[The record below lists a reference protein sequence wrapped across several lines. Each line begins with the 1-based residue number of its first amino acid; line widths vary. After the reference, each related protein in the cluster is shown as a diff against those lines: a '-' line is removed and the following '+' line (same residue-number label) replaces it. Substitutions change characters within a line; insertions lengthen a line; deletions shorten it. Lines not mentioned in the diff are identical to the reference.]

1 MVYYF
6 FVYGY
11 IVAGS
16 SFGCG
21 NICYQKCN
29 TTTSNNVLKNR
40 LNVDGLRRDFK
51 IKAEYITLNPRYY
64 KINQKLTNNLQGE
77 IKYHT
82 ELLEEQIANRNSCFL
97 NCIDILFNLKNES
110 IFQKKELSL
119 EKNTLPKKH
128 IVWVKLLLYI
138 FALAVFLAVIYFSFN
153 DVVRCYLII
162 LTFIAVLTVSFLFN
176 QKLKKEIEVKRNAER
191 ALKHSENLFRGV
203 FNNAAAGIVLL
214 NRDGNYQHANLT
226 FCRMIGYSE
235 EELQTMKFQDIT
247 YPEDLEEC
255 ILLYEGIWQE
265 SYSWI
270 NCEKRYICKNGTVLW
285 AEINMSAIR
294 GEDKEITDIIV
305 VIIDIS
311 VRKRMEEELKHQAA
325 TDALTGVD
333 NRRAFLNKAQEEFA
347 RAQRYKRDFALL
359 LLDVDKFKFV
369 NDRYGHLVGDRVL
382 RDVVLACKS
391 ALRETDILARIGGEE
406 FAVILLESEI
416 DTAYHVALRIQEK
429 VKEVIV
435 QAEENQIQVTVS
447 IGIAMRNDGDTNLES
462 IYKRADDALYEAKN
476 SGRNRIRIENGL

>member
-1 MVYYF
+1 M
-6 FVYGY
+6 
-11 IVAGS
+11 
-16 SFGCG
+16 
-21 NICYQKCN
+21 
-29 TTTSNNVLKNR
+29 
-40 LNVDGLRRDFK
+40 
-51 IKAEYITLNPRYY
+51 
-64 KINQKLTNNLQGE
+64 
-77 IKYHT
+77 
-82 ELLEEQIANRNSCFL
+82 
-97 NCIDILFNLKNES
+97 
-110 IFQKKELSL
+110 
-119 EKNTLPKKH
+119 EKNTLNKKN
-128 IVWVKLLLYI
+128 IVWLKLLLYI
-138 FALAVFLAVIYFSFN
+138 LALTVFFAAIYISFN

-162 LTFIAVLTVSFLFN
+162 IAFVAILTVSSIFN
-176 QKLKKEIEVKRNAER
+176 QKLKKEIEVKRNAEK

-270 NCEKRYICKNGTVLW
+270 NCEKRYICKNGSILW

-294 GEDKEITDIIV
+294 GEDQEITDIIV

-311 VRKRMEEELKHQAA
+311 VRKRMEEVLKQQAS
-325 TDALTGVD
+325 TDFLTGVD
-333 NRRAFLNKAQEEFA
+333 NRRAFLNKAEEEFV
-347 RAQRYKRDFALL
+347 RTQRYKRPFTLML
-359 LLDVDKFKFV
+359 IDVDKFKRV
-369 NDRYGHLVGDRVL
+369 NDMYGHLVGDRVL

-391 ALRETDILARIGGEE
+391 ALRETDILARTGGEE

-416 DTAYHVALRIQEK
+416 GTAYQVALRIQEK

-435 QAEENQIQVTVS
+435 QAEDNQNQVTVS
-447 IGIAMRNDGDTNLES
+447 IGIAMRNDDDTDLES

-476 SGRNRIRIENGL
+476 SGRNTIRIENEV